1 MEFCR
6 EQGIAFTDTDKV
18 MYNLQTS
25 KKLHY
30 ILKKFFI
37 KNTQF
42 LEKEQEELDAD
53 FDVTQLGSKP
63 KKVLGDKKQL

>member
-1 MEFCR
+1 
-6 EQGIAFTDTDKV
+6 

-42 LEKEQEELDAD
+42 LEKENEELDAD
-53 FDVTQLGSKP
+53 FDVTEFTSKP
-63 KKVLGDKKQL
+63 KKVMHD

>member
-42 LEKEQEELDAD
+42 LEKENEELDAD
-53 FDVTQLGSKP
+53 FDVTEFTSKP
-63 KKVLGDKKQL
+63 KKVMHD

>member
-1 MEFCR
+1 MYPNNPAYFHIKKISTIESKAKEYLDSQDKKTQSLVEYCR

-30 ILKKFFI
+30 LLK
-37 KNTQF
+37 
-42 LEKEQEELDAD
+42 
-53 FDVTQLGSKP
+53 
-63 KKVLGDKKQL
+63 